1 MKKHILFLAALAF
14 IGCAGQAHAATTKAS
29 TPQQN
34 RMKTC
39 AAEYHQKNI
48 AKSQYRSFMSKCL
61 KTHPATTGKPA
72 KTK

>member
-1 MKKHILFLAALAF
+1 MKKIVLFLAALAVL
-14 IGCAGQAHAATTKAS
+14 GCAGQAQAATTKAA

-34 RMKTC
+34 RMKVC

-48 AKSQYRSFMSKCL
+48 AKSQYRAFMSKCL
-61 KTHPATTGKPA
+61 KTA

>member
-1 MKKHILFLAALAF
+1 MKKTILFLAAFAV
-14 IGCAGQAHAATTKAS
+14 IGYAGQAQAAAATKAAS
-29 TPQQN
+29 PQQN

-48 AKSQYRSFMSKCL
+48 AKSQYRAFMSKCL
-61 KTHPATTGKPA
+61 KTA